1 MPVYYLLPLLV
12 TKTRVHRLSDRTVQN
27 LAQREGDMKGG
38 GGGRGR
44 EGTRGFEWDDDDD
57 DDDGGIKFYDLSRC

>member
-12 TKTRVHRLSDRTVQN
+12 TKTRVNRLSDRTVQN

-38 GGGRGR
+38 G
-44 EGTRGFEWDDDDD
+44 
-57 DDDGGIKFYDLSRC
+57 